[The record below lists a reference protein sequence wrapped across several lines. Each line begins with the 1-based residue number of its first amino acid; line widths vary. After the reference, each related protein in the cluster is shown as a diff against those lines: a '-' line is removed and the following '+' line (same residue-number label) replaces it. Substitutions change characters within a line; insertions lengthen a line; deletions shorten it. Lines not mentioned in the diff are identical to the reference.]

1 MYTPSAPNA
10 SGYFCFFFSNNQERE
25 LNHVRPSDE
34 EIQEIHNQ
42 LSHLQTIE
50 SKLSDR
56 DKFILDQIITG
67 KLNKVIARELD
78 LSERTIEKIRARIIK
93 CFEVETIAQ
102 VIAKSVELSVIRK
115 FILTNKNVSKNS
127 AALTVAEATLAS

>member
-56 DKFILDQIITG
+56 DRFILDQIITG

-78 LSERTIEKIRARIIK
+78 LSERTIEKMRARMIK
-93 CFEVETIAQ
+93 CFELDTIAQ